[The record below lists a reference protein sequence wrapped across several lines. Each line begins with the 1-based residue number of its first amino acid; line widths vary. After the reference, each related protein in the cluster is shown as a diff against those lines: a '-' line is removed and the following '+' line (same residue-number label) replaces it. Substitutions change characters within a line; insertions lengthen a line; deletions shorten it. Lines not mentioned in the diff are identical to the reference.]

1 MKKILA
7 TILSAI
13 LACSMLTACGN
24 QSDSS
29 SNKDTDSTVQTT
41 SSEKETS
48 NSPAK
53 VIDINLTNEEY
64 AFGVDKSQPELLDQV
79 NGFIKEIQLNGKFS
93 EICNKYFADG
103 KPEAIHSYELDKSKD
118 QLVVATNAEFAPF
131 EYIENDMYYG
141 IDMEIAALLAKKLNK
156 ELVIQN
162 MDFDSVLTAVKD
174 KKCDIAMA
182 GLTINNERK
191 KIVDFSNLYY
201 KASQKIIVKSDDTTF
216 DCCISHENVEGLLK
230 GMDSNTKVGIQ
241 KGTTAQ
247 KYLEGDKENDFEG
260 FGVTCKEYGSASDAV
275 KDMLD
280 GKINFVIVDSAPA
293 ESIVKSLEK

>member
-79 NGFIKEIQLNGKFS
+79 NGFIKEIQLNLWKIF
-93 EICNKYFADG
+93 
-103 KPEAIHSYELDKSKD
+103 
-118 QLVVATNAEFAPF
+118 LV
-131 EYIENDMYYG
+131 
-141 IDMEIAALLAKKLNK
+141 
-156 ELVIQN
+156 QN
-162 MDFDSVLTAVKD
+162 
-174 KKCDIAMA
+174 
-182 GLTINNERK
+182 
-191 KIVDFSNLYY
+191 Y
-201 KASQKIIVKSDDTTF
+201 
-216 DCCISHENVEGLLK
+216 
-230 GMDSNTKVGIQ
+230 
-241 KGTTAQ
+241 
-247 KYLEGDKENDFEG
+247 
-260 FGVTCKEYGSASDAV
+260 
-275 KDMLD
+275 
-280 GKINFVIVDSAPA
+280 
-293 ESIVKSLEK
+293 